1 MPGADW
7 DLFQSLHAVMEAG
20 SLSGAAKLRGLT
32 QPTLGR
38 HIEALEQR
46 LGGPLFIR
54 SPRGLQATE
63 LALELKPHLAEMAA
77 AADAALRDASGAA
90 SSVTG
95 SIRITA
101 SEIVGVE
108 VLPPI
113 LTSFR
118 EAHPG
123 VIVELMLSN
132 VNEDL
137 SRRVADI
144 AVRMSQ
150 PTQGAL
156 VAKKVGDID
165 LGFFATP
172 DYLAR
177 HGTPMGFEDL
187 EEHAVIGFDS
197 PARGISELPGLRR
210 PVNRETFTFRSDS
223 DLAQFAAMR
232 AGFGIGVSQPVIA
245 HRYGL
250 TRVMPNTVLFNMTTW
265 VVMHENLKGSR
276 RMRLMFDHLVAG
288 LSQYIAEGRTLSPC
302 EA

>member
-1 MPGADW
+1 MPSTDW
-7 DLFQSLHAVMEAG
+7 DLFQSLHAVMEGG
-20 SLSGAAKLRGLT
+20 SLSAGAKLRGLT

-38 HIEALEQR
+38 HIEALERR
-46 LGGPLFIR
+46 LGGPLFVR
-54 SPRGLQATE
+54 SPRGLQPTD
-63 LALELKPHLAEMAA
+63 LALELKPHLLEMSA
-77 AADAALRDASGAA
+77 AADAALRDATGAA
-90 SSVTG
+90 NSVTG

-101 SEIVGVE
+101 AEMVGVE
-108 VLPPI
+108 ILPPI

-123 VIVELMLSN
+123 VVIELMVSN
-132 VNEDL
+132 ATEDL

-156 VAKKVGDID
+156 IAKKVGDLG
-165 LGFFATP
+165 LGFYATE

-177 HGTPMGFEDL
+177 HGTPMDFDDL
-187 EEHAVIGFDS
+187 DDHAVIGFDS
-197 PARGISELPGLRR
+197 PARGISELPGLNR
-210 PVNRETFTFRSDS
+210 PVSRDTFTFRSDN
-223 DLAQFAAMR
+223 DVAQLAALK
-232 AGFGIGVSQPVIA
+232 AGFGVGVAQHGIA

-250 TRVMPNTVLFNMTTW
+250 TRVMPNVNLFTLTTW

-288 LSQYIAEGRTLSPC
+288 LSDWIAEARKAG
-302 EA
+302 